1 MFIIFLNNS
10 MIDVSLYYCVYS
22 RDCEPIIATLATT
35 FLVRS
40 TSKAPNFTIR
50 MCVLS
55 IVLILY
61 IYTRVSK
68 DRESG
73 GRRYRIR
80 QRQGLDFEKGVD
92 PPLSFY
98 SRSMVSFGPRFT
110 WDEEYTEGRNSPL
123 NESKSIGRAP
133 SSYFFAFHD
142 VLRGFV

>member
-61 IYTRVSK
+61 TYIHVFLRIEKVVVEDTGY
-68 DRESG
+68 DR
-73 GRRYRIR
+73 
-80 QRQGLDFEKGVD
+80 
-92 PPLSFY
+92 
-98 SRSMVSFGPRFT
+98 
-110 WDEEYTEGRNSPL
+110 
-123 NESKSIGRAP
+123 GRA
-133 SSYFFAFHD
+133 
-142 VLRGFV
+142 